1 MIKKLLLLPLLTLF
15 VPIVAHSQINV
26 QCGPPKFK
34 PPSQQYRGKL
44 KHRAIGAPTGTII
57 HATDMYNFPDETVD
71 DAGADTNGPIPDS
84 PETQTFTLD
93 AFLWQAKVEP
103 NDCEVHLELN
113 DSKTKSDERRVIVEI
128 PPDDDVRSD
137 YQAILQLIKKKFP
150 KTKVFGPDIP
160 FRFASSVHVRITGFG
175 FFDGVH
181 LHFAQ
186 AEGGNGG
193 HGSPSV
199 QTFWELHPAW
209 HVTILN

>member
-1 MIKKLLLLPLLTLF
+1 MRKLSLLLLLMLF
-15 VPIVAHSQINV
+15 VSIAAHGQITV

-57 HATDMYNFPDETVD
+57 HAADMYKFPDETVD
-71 DAGADTNGPIPDS
+71 DAGAATNGPIPGS
-84 PETQTFTLD
+84 PEAQTFTLD

-103 NDCEVHLELN
+103 NDCEIHLELN
-113 DSKTKSDERRVIVEI
+113 DSKTKSNERRVIVEI
-128 PPDDDVRSD
+128 PPDNDVSGD
-137 YQAILQLIKKKFP
+137 YQAILQLIRNNFP

-160 FRFASSVHVRITGFG
+160 FRFQTSVHVRITGFG

-186 AEGGNGG
+186 VQGGNGG
-193 HGSPSV
+193 HGSASV
-199 QTFWELHPAW
+199 QTFWELHPGW